1 MLAHNESRLTDI
13 QLQNM
18 PRKSHNPFNIFKS
31 FQDLSIAGNL
41 LISTILKKVQK
52 KVKTKVLKCNREKER
67 CSLRKKVSNALMLG
81 LLEKYEYRDCS
92 KKNK

>member
-52 KVKTKVLKCNREKER
+52 KSQKSQKSQNEGVLK
-67 CSLRKKVSNALMLG
+67 M
-81 LLEKYEYRDCS
+81 
-92 KKNK
+92 

>member
-52 KVKTKVLKCNREKER
+52 KSQKKVKTKVLNGIEK
-67 CSLRKKVSNALMLG
+67 KKDVV
-81 LLEKYEYRDCS
+81 
-92 KKNK
+92 